1 MTKQEAIDKAWTLL
15 EILEAMPDGVDIL
28 NAEAREYNNTPAAFH
43 IHLNSGIELVSKSLG
58 LPVSAHTP
66 DGSEYIHREIRAKN
80 CEYCQLEENAAPGVG
95 STGGGKAEQGPTQ
108 DTPIITTGKEEVKT

>member
-15 EILEAMPDGVDIL
+15 EILEAMPDGVDIMI
-28 NAEAREYNNTPAAFH
+28 AEAREYSGTEGFN

-66 DGSEYIHREIRAKN
+66 DGSEYTHREIKAKN
-80 CEYCQLEENAAPGVG
+80 CGYCQLDKNAAPGVG
-95 STGGGKAEQGPTQ
+95 STGGGKAEQGPTE